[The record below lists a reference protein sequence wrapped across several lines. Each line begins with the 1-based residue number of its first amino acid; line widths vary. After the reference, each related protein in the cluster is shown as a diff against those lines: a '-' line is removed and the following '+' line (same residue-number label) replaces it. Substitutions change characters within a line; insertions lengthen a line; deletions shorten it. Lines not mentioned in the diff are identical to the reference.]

1 MASSTSNAELY
12 AAVKAKKPISSH
24 NRKALRSHWSP
35 KIAKAICRTV
45 YPDFQGT
52 YEQHLWLLA
61 HKAAESA
68 TEPKPTGWTTY
79 AWEAKEKGIL
89 FLMPYPRIE
98 DTRSCS
104 PSQYLHYIVRCERSK
119 INAILAGATRCSA
132 RLNAKHL
139 TEALRLYEVYAAL
152 PSSPPLRFD
161 EDEDKPRPLSAA
173 DIKLRK
179 QRRLALKASVKAQ
192 MMLTADNLAEF
203 QAIAYGWTH
212 LRKQA
217 PAEKSTCAAAQ
228 ALAAIDAQIQARG
241 Y

>member
-1 MASSTSNAELY
+1 MSSSTSNAELY

-61 HKAAESA
+61 HKAAEGAEA
-68 TEPKPTGWTTY
+68 TKPLDWTSM

-98 DTRSCS
+98 DTRLCS
-104 PSQYLHYIVRCERSK
+104 PSHYLHYIVQCERSK
-119 INAILAGATRCSA
+119 IDAILAGASRCSA
-132 RLNAKHL
+132 RLNAKYL
-139 TEALRLYEVYAAL
+139 AEALRRYEVYAAL
-152 PSSPPLRFD
+152 PTPPS
-161 EDEDKPRPLSAA
+161 SAA
-173 DIKLRK
+173 INLRN
-179 QRRLALKASVKAQ
+179 QRHLALKAVVKAQ
-192 MMLTADNLAEF
+192 MMLTPDNLAEF
-203 QAIAYGWTH
+203 QAIAYGWTQRNRQWRNI
-212 LRKQA
+212 LVA
-217 PAEKSTCAAAQ
+217 KSMSPAAQ
-228 ALAAIDAQIQARG
+228 AIAAIDAQIQARR

>member
-1 MASSTSNAELY
+1 MSSTANAELY

-45 YPDFQGT
+45 YPDFRGT

-61 HKAAESA
+61 HKAAEGA
-68 TEPKPTGWTTY
+68 EPTKPVGWTTY

-104 PSQYLHYIVRCERSK
+104 PSHYLHYIVRCERSK
-119 INAILAGATRCSA
+119 IDAILAGASRCSA

-161 EDEDKPRPLSAA
+161 EDEDKPRAPSAA

-179 QRRLALKASVKAQ
+179 QRRLALNAAVKAQ

-217 PAEKSTCAAAQ
+217 PVPKSTCAAAQ
-228 ALAAIDAQIQARG
+228 AIAAIDAVIQARG

>member
-1 MASSTSNAELY
+1 MSSTANAELY

-35 KIAKAICRTV
+35 KIAKAICRIV

-61 HKAAESA
+61 HKAAEAA
-68 TEPKPTGWTTY
+68 TEPKPTAWTTY

-104 PSQYLHYIVRCERSK
+104 PSHYLHYIVRCERSK
-119 INAILAGATRCSA
+119 IDAILAGASRCSA

-161 EDEDKPRPLSAA
+161 EDEDKPRAPSAA

-179 QRRLALKASVKAQ
+179 QRRLALNAAVKAQ

-217 PAEKSTCAAAQ
+217 PVPKSTCAAAQ
-228 ALAAIDAQIQARG
+228 AIAAIDAVIQARG